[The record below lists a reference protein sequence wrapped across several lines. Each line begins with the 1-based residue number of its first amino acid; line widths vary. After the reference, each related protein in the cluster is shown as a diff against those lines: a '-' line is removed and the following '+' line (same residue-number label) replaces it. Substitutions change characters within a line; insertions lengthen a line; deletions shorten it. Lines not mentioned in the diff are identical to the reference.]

1 MTRTQW
7 QRQWAVASTAHQL
20 RTIVWI
26 VLFAFVGLDFVLGG
40 VFPVWMV
47 LTASLI
53 ILLEGC
59 IRVFSHIQNRLLR

>member
-1 MTRTQW
+1 MARTQW
-7 QRQWAVASTAHQL
+7 QRRRAVASTAHQA

-26 VLFAFVGLDFVLGG
+26 VLFVFVALDFVLGR

-53 ILLEGC
+53 VFLGGC
-59 IRVFSHIQNRLLR
+59 SCVYSHA

>member
-7 QRQWAVASTAHQL
+7 QRRRAVASTAHQL

-47 LTASLI
+47 LTVSLI
-53 ILLEGC
+53 VFLGGC
-59 IRVFSHIQNRLLR
+59 SRVVSHAQSRLLR